1 MDISEKSEQKSKRM
15 TELENKVDR
24 CLRRCDSD
32 LERFGNEIELEQ
44 PGITEQLAENALN
57 LEPQKTEPKKEY
69 DELDED
75 DYTVRVYRR
84 LSEFLKYR
92 GVGLIRMIIFFK

>member
-1 MDISEKSEQKSKRM
+1 M

-57 LEPQKTEPKKEY
+57 LEPQKTETKKEY

-75 DYTVRVYRR
+75 DYTVR
-84 LSEFLKYR
+84 LKFTR
-92 GVGLIRMIIFFK
+92 FIIKPF